1 MRVVLD
7 TNVLISALL
16 NAMSKPAEVLNLI
29 LAGRIDLLLDNRI
42 LLEYEAVLRRPKFQF
57 TDDAIVPVLEFF
69 RQAGAFVTAEPTS
82 HRFTDTDDRKF
93 YEVAISG
100 AADFLITGNTKHFP
114 DDPIIVSPSHFLERY
129 D

>member
-7 TNVLISALL
+7 TNVLISGLL
-16 NAMSKPAEVLNLI
+16 NATGKPAEVLSLI
-29 LAGRIDLLLDNRI
+29 LAGRIVPLIDNRV

-57 TDDAIVPVLEFF
+57 PGDAIVSVLEFF
-69 RQAGAFVTAEPTS
+69 RQAGEFVTPEPTAQ
-82 HRFTDTDDRKF
+82 RFTDTDDRKF

-100 AADFLITGNTKHFP
+100 AAEFLITGNTRHFP
-114 DDPIIVSPSHFLERY
+114 DDPIIVSPSEFLEHY